1 MKKEYMKPT
10 TTLVDVK
17 SQAMI
22 CVSGLDGVTQSTEEF
37 GGGTSDSRGGSIWDD
52 DDEWYKNPFVSIIR

>member
-22 CVSGLDGVTQSTEEF
+22 CVSGLEGVTQSTEDF
-37 GGGTSDSRGGSIWDD
+37 VGGNSDSRGGSIWDD
-52 DDEWYKNPFVSIIR
+52 DDEW